1 MTDRFTGRIAVV
13 TGAASGIGAAAARRF
28 FAEGAIVVAC
38 DLNVE
43 AGRAVSSA
51 LGGDASFAALDVADE
66 SSWQALENLMRTRY
80 GGIDVMAHCAGIPGF
95 GTIEDTS
102 VAQWR
107 EVMDVNTLGTFLACR
122 SAVAL
127 MRERGGG
134 AIVNVAST
142 ASNRAV
148 PGQIAYS
155 ASKAAV
161 LHITR
166 CTAITCG
173 QAGYGIRC
181 NAVLPGLVDTSMAS
195 VLEDMLGGR
204 EAMEELAA
212 RIHPIGRMAQAD
224 EVAAVIAFLA
234 SDDASFVTGGAYAV
248 DGGKMEI

>member
-1 MTDRFTGRIAVV
+1 MTG
-13 TGAASGIGAAAARRF
+13 GGSGIGAATARLF
-28 FAEGAIVVAC
+28 GEQGAYVVVA
-38 DLNVE
+38 DVAKANGRSV
-43 AGRAVSSA
+43 AGQI
-51 LGGDASFAALDVADE
+51 GGNAQFEPLDVADE
-66 SSWQALENLMRTRY
+66 ASWSALAQTLRARF

-102 VAQWR
+102 IALWR
-107 EVMDVNTLGTFLACR
+107 KVTDVNMLGTFLACQT
-122 SAVAL
+122 AVAL
-127 MRERGGG
+127 MRESGGG
-134 AIVNVAST
+134 SIVNVAST
-142 ASNRAV
+142 ASRRAV

-173 QAGYGIRC
+173 QKGYAIRC
-181 NAVLPGLVDTSMAS
+181 NAVLPGLVDTAMAS

-204 EAMEELAA
+204 AAMEEAA
-212 RIHPIGRMAQAD
+212 GRIHPIGRMAQPE

-234 SDDASFVTGGAYAV
+234 SDEASFVTAAAYAV